1 MLPQLY
7 IPRLLSATFSCIL
20 SIILIYR
27 IRSFKTKKRIHWTLL
42 EYLGYADVGNA
53 VNFIFAAILQIVIT
67 PQSIQSYRQDGYPT
81 FAYVL
86 FPLGYFTGFL
96 QLSFNAMIP
105 WLLYEYLFSFAS
117 YRNHTELYLQ
127 HITKLSV
134 IIALVASSIFS
145 CVLLVPMMPLEVTM
159 TITTGYGTLS
169 STIFLI
175 ILLYGYRRLR
185 IRVNNVLKD
194 QADQQSFLRSVLL
207 RGLLYTVTYIV
218 SWMPLNLLRLANVT
232 KLMPVPEESRLW
244 LDVLGGSAG
253 IINSLAFFVSERTF
267 PFVCNDPDMIVDTP
281 PSNSFAN
288 ANTEQAGGKL
298 VKLINTSDINVE
310 SGEKQYLYEEST
322 PSNYNEFYD
331 DVLSKTPGNHNNN
344 NNFVDDVDSL
354 SLLNDTATSSSGGG
368 KKKDNYGTYTN

>member
-1 MLPQLY
+1 M
-7 IPRLLSATFSCIL
+7 
-20 SIILIYR
+20 
-27 IRSFKTKKRIHWTLL
+27 L

-53 VNFIFAAILQIVIT
+53 VNFILAAILQIVIT
-67 PQSIQSYRQDGYPT
+67 PQSIELYRQHGYPT
-81 FAYVL
+81 FAYML

-96 QLSFNAMIP
+96 QLSFNALIP
-105 WLLYEYLFSFAS
+105 WLLYEYLFSFSS

-134 IIALVASSIFS
+134 IIAFVASSIFS
-145 CVLLVPMMPLEVTM
+145 CILLVPIMPLEVTM

-185 IRVNNVLKD
+185 IRVNNVLKN

-253 IINSLAFFVSERTF
+253 IINSLAFFVSEHTF
-267 PFVCNDPDMIVDTP
+267 PFICKDPDMIVDTP
-281 PSNSFAN
+281 PSNSFPN
-288 ANTEQAGGKL
+288 AGDNQVRGKL

-322 PSNYNEFYD
+322 PSNYNEFYN
-331 DVLSKTPGNHNNN
+331 DVLSKTPGNHDND
-344 NNFVDDVDSL
+344 FVDDVDSL
-354 SLLNDTATSSSGGG
+354 SLLNGTLTSSSSWE
-368 KKKDNYGTYTN
+368 KKKTDNYGTYTN